1 MKKFI
6 NIAIILFVLIISTS
20 CSKNN
25 TNITT
30 QENNESPEDL
40 FKLAMIELD
49 NKNYDIA
56 QEKFQEIE
64 SIFPLS
70 NEAVE
75 SQIMDAFIEYIKM
88 NYTESIFKFNRI
100 INNYPSHKNLDYTYY
115 MRAMCYFEQIENEYL
130 DGNNNIKA
138 LENFEQIINR
148 FPDSKYARDSEQK
161 IIFINENIAAKHMDI
176 AFFYL
181 NQKKYLASMKRYK
194 KVIDDHSESKFTPEA
209 LHRLVEIYYKLG
221 MIQDAEKTTA
231 VLGYNYPKS
240 KLYQYSY
247 NLIRPNEEK
256 NNFLKKISNFMNKD
270 NE

>member
-100 INNYPSHKNLDYTYY
+100 INNYPSHKNLDYAYY

-148 FPDSKYARDSEQK
+148 FPD
-161 IIFINENIAAKHMDI
+161 
-176 AFFYL
+176 
-181 NQKKYLASMKRYK
+181 
-194 KVIDDHSESKFTPEA
+194 
-209 LHRLVEIYYKLG
+209 
-221 MIQDAEKTTA
+221 
-231 VLGYNYPKS
+231 
-240 KLYQYSY
+240 
-247 NLIRPNEEK
+247 
-256 NNFLKKISNFMNKD
+256 
-270 NE
+270 

>member
-1 MKKFI
+1 MKKFF
-6 NIAIILFVLIISTS
+6 NIAIIILCLIIHIS
-20 CSKNN
+20 CSKNSKESIISAN
-25 TNITT
+25 KQTP
-30 QENNESPEDL
+30 ENL

-49 NKNYDIA
+49 NNNYDIA
-56 QEKFQEIE
+56 QEKFLEIE
-64 SIFPLS
+64 VLFPLS

-100 INNYPSHKNLDYTYY
+100 INNYPSHKNLDYAYY

-130 DGNNNIKA
+130 DGNYNNKS

-194 KVIDDHSESKFTPEA
+194 KVIDKHSKSKFTPEA

-221 MIQDAEKTTA
+221 MIEDAEKTAA

-240 KLYQYSY
+240 KWYKYSY
-247 NLIRPNEEK
+247 DLIRPNEE
-256 NNFLKKISNFMNKD
+256 NNSFFKKISNLINQD
-270 NE
+270 DE